1 MVFRPCLRMVK
12 RENNHIDKPQGL
24 RYIPAPSKP
33 SIFPTGKKHVFPY
46 REEKKLQ
53 LQRNKSA
60 VDIVKKEFKLLANIG
75 FVKKNDNIP
84 NKKLLEMTFV
94 RNQFGILQM
103 DDDNIT
109 NSNIKG
115 KKYYTT
121 RQIRDMKRNEKNKKE
136 TEHQK
141 DVDYVSNLNK
151 WDNKVFPIINS
162 KNNK

>member
-1 MVFRPCLRMVK
+1 
-12 RENNHIDKPQGL
+12 
-24 RYIPAPSKP
+24 
-33 SIFPTGKKHVFPY
+33 
-46 REEKKLQ
+46 
-53 LQRNKSA
+53 
-60 VDIVKKEFKLLANIG
+60 
-75 FVKKNDNIP
+75 
-84 NKKLLEMTFV
+84 MTFV

-109 NSNIKG
+109 NNNIKG

-121 RQIRDMKRNEKNKKE
+121 RQIRDMKRNEKNQKD

-162 KNNK
+162 KNSK

>member
-1 MVFRPCLRMVK
+1 M
-12 RENNHIDKPQGL
+12 
-24 RYIPAPSKP
+24 
-33 SIFPTGKKHVFPY
+33 FPY

-84 NKKLLEMTFV
+84 NKELLEMTFV

-103 DDDNIT
+103 DDDNNIT
-109 NSNIKG
+109 NNNIKG

-151 WDNKVFPIINS
+151 WDNKGFPIINS
-162 KNNK
+162 KNSK